1 MTITMVKQV
10 LSGKKYLYLK
20 MTIQIF
26 SVGGAGGI
34 LMERGNKQYFNFG
47 PF

>member
-20 MTIQIF
+20 MTIKF
-26 SVGGAGGI
+26 SQWGGG
-34 LMERGNKQYFNFG
+34 RYFDG
-47 PF
+47 